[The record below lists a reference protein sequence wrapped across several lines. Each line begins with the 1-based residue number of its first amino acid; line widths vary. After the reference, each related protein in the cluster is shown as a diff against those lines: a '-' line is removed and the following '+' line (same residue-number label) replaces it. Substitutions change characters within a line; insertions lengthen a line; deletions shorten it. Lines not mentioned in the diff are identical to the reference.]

1 MRLNKY
7 IAHTGHCTRREASRL
22 LARGEIKVN
31 GEIVKEESYRVM
43 EGDVITH
50 LDKPLQQK
58 IEHRYILINKPKHF
72 TTDIKDKDSKYIM
85 GLIKKEDPTGL
96 MAVDEMGPRS
106 IGLLLLT
113 SDAGLVK
120 KLSEK
125 NRKIRRVYLVKLNKE
140 IDKKEIK
147 KLLKDRKTL
156 KVEAASHV
164 EGYDKHHVGLEMTI
178 GSESTLTGVLNR
190 MGFEIKRIDRS
201 YYAGLTKKDLK
212 RGWSRHLKEMEER
225 MMRHFI

>member
-31 GEIVKEESYRVM
+31 GKIVKEESYRVM
-43 EGDVITH
+43 EGDIITH
-50 LDKPLQQK
+50 LDNPLQEK
-58 IEHRYILINKPKHF
+58 IKHRYILINKPKHF
-72 TTDIKDKDSKYIM
+72 TTDIEDKDSKYIM

-96 MAVDEMGPRS
+96 IAVDQMGPKS

-113 SDAGLVK
+113 SDALLVE
-120 KLSEK
+120 KLNQK
-125 NRKIRRVYLVKLNKE
+125 NRKIRRVYLIKLNQE
-140 IDKKEIK
+140 IEKKEIK
-147 KLLKDRKTL
+147 KLLKERKTL
-156 KVEAASHV
+156 KIEAASHV
-164 EGYDKHHVGLEMTI
+164 EGYDKFHLGIEMTI
-178 GSESTLTGVLNR
+178 GSEDLLKKVLDR

>member
-43 EGDVITH
+43 EGDVVTH
-50 LDKPLQQK
+50 KDKPLK
-58 IEHRYILINKPKHF
+58 AKVNHRYLLINKPKKF
-72 TTDIKDKDSKYIM
+72 TTDINDKDSKYIM

-96 MAVDEMGPRS
+96 IAVDDMGPNS

-113 SDAGLVK
+113 TDTALVE
-120 KLSEK
+120 KLREK
-125 NRKIRRVYLVKLNKE
+125 DRTIKRVYLIQL
-140 IDKKEIK
+140 DKSISTTDIK
-147 KLLKDRKTL
+147 KLLKPRKTL
-156 KVEAASHV
+156 AVKSASHV
-164 EGYDKHHVGLEMTI
+164 EGYEANHIGIEMTMGNEKI
-178 GSESTLTGVLNR
+178 LTGVINR
-190 MGFEIKRIDRS
+190 MGYEINRIDRS

-212 RGWSRHLKEMEER
+212 RGWSRPLAEMEER
-225 MMRHFI
+225 MMKHFI

>member
-31 GEIVKEESYRVM
+31 GEIVKDESYRVM
-43 EGDVITH
+43 EGDEITH
-50 LDKPLQQK
+50 LDKALQQK

-72 TTDIKDKDSKYIM
+72 TTDIEDKDSKYIM

-96 MAVDEMGPRS
+96 VAVDHMGPKS

-113 SDAGLVK
+113 TDHVLVE
-120 KLSEK
+120 KLSQK
-125 NRKIRRVYLVKLNKE
+125 DRKVRRVYLIKLDKE
-140 IDKKEIK
+140 IAIDDIK

-156 KVEAASHV
+156 KIESASHV
-164 EGYDKHHVGLEMTI
+164 DGYDTNHIGLEMTI
-178 GSESTLTGVLNR
+178 GSEDILAGVFNR
-190 MGFEIKRIDRS
+190 MGYEIKRIDRS

-225 MMRHFI
+225 MIKHFV

>member
-43 EGDVITH
+43 EGDEITH
-50 LDKPLQQK
+50 LDKPLQEK

-72 TTDIKDKDSKYIM
+72 STDIEDKDSKYIM
-85 GLIKKEDPTGL
+85 GLIKKEDPEGL
-96 MAVDEMGPRS
+96 IAVDEMGPRS

-113 SDAGLVK
+113 TDKVLVE
-120 KLSEK
+120 KLSQK
-125 NRKIRRVYLVKLNKE
+125 DRKIRRVYLIKLDKE
-140 IDKKEIK
+140 IDQKDIK
-147 KLLKDRKTL
+147 KLLKERKTL
-156 KVEAASHV
+156 KIESASHV
-164 EGYDKHHVGLEMTI
+164 DGYELNHIGIEMTI
-178 GSESTLTGVLNR
+178 GTEDILTGVISR
-190 MGFEIKRIDRS
+190 MGYDIKRIDRS

-212 RGWSRHLKEMEER
+212 RGWSRHLAEMEER
-225 MMRHFI
+225 MMKHFI

>member
-31 GEIVKEESYRVM
+31 GTIVKEESYRVM
-43 EGDVITH
+43 EGDEITH
-50 LDKPLQQK
+50 LDKPLQEK

-72 TTDIKDKDSKYIM
+72 STDINDKDSKYIM

-96 MAVDEMGPRS
+96 IAVDEMGPNS

-113 SDAGLVK
+113 TDANLVK
-120 KLSEK
+120 KLSQK
-125 NRKIRRVYLVKLNKE
+125 DRKIRRVYLIKLDKE
-140 IDKKEIK
+140 IKNKEIK

-156 KVEAASHV
+156 NIEAASHV
-164 EGYDKHHVGLEMTI
+164 EGYDQHHIGIEMTI
-178 GSESTLTGVLNR
+178 GTEKILKGVLQR

-212 RGWSRHLKEMEER
+212 RGWNRHLKEMEER
-225 MMRHFI
+225 MMKHFI

>member
-43 EGDVITH
+43 EGDEITH
-50 LDKPLQQK
+50 LDKPLQEK

-72 TTDIKDKDSKYIM
+72 STDIEDKDSKYIM
-85 GLIKKEDPTGL
+85 GLIKKEDPEGL
-96 MAVDEMGPRS
+96 IAVDEMGPRS

-113 SDAGLVK
+113 TDKVLVE
-120 KLSEK
+120 KLSQK
-125 NRKIRRVYLVKLNKE
+125 DRKIRRVYLIKLDKE
-140 IDKKEIK
+140 IEQKDIK
-147 KLLKDRKTL
+147 KLLKERKTL
-156 KVEAASHV
+156 KIESASHV
-164 EGYDKHHVGLEMTI
+164 DGYELNHIGIEMTI
-178 GSESTLTGVLNR
+178 GTEDILTGVISR
-190 MGFEIKRIDRS
+190 MGYDIKRIDRS

-212 RGWSRHLKEMEER
+212 RGWSRHLAEMEER
-225 MMRHFI
+225 MMKHFI

>member
-43 EGDVITH
+43 EGDIITH
-50 LDKPLQQK
+50 LDKPLEEK
-58 IEHRYILINKPKHF
+58 ILHRYILINKPKHF
-72 TTDIKDKDSKYIM
+72 STDINDKDSKYIM

-96 MAVDEMGPRS
+96 ISVDSMGPTS

-113 SDAGLVK
+113 SDTVLAD
-120 KLSEK
+120 KLRQK
-125 NRKIRRVYLVKLNKE
+125 DRKIRRVYLLRLDKE
-140 IDKKEIK
+140 IGEKDIK

-156 KVEAASHV
+156 KIESASHV
-164 EGYDKHHVGLEMTI
+164 EGYDKHHIGLEMTI
-178 GSESTLTGVLNR
+178 GTEDILKGVLNR
-190 MGFEIKRIDRS
+190 MTYEIKRIDRN

-212 RGWSRHLKEMEER
+212 RGWSRHLAEMEER
-225 MMRHFI
+225 MMKHFI

>member
-31 GEIVKEESYRVM
+31 GEVVKEESYRVM
-43 EGDVITH
+43 EGDEITH

-58 IEHRYILINKPKHF
+58 IEHKYILINKPKHF
-72 TTDIKDKDSKYIM
+72 TTDIEDKDSKYIM

-96 MAVDEMGPRS
+96 VAVDEMGPNS

-113 SDAGLVK
+113 TDITLVK

-125 NRKIRRVYLVKLNKE
+125 DRKIRRIYLIKLDKE
-140 IDKKEIK
+140 IGKKDIK

-156 KVEAASHV
+156 KIEAASHV
-164 EGYDKHHVGLEMTI
+164 EGYDKHHIGIEMTKGTEKI
-178 GSESTLTGVLNR
+178 LTGVINR
-190 MGFEIKRIDRS
+190 MDYEIKRIDRS

-212 RGWSRHLKEMEER
+212 RGWSRPLKEMEER
-225 MMRHFI
+225 MMKHFI

>member
-31 GEIVKEESYRVM
+31 GELVQEESYRVM
-43 EGDVITH
+43 EGDEITH
-50 LDKPLQQK
+50 LDKPLEQK

-72 TTDIKDKDSKYIM
+72 STDIKDKDSKYIM
-85 GLIKKEDPTGL
+85 GLIKKEDPEGL
-96 MAVDEMGPRS
+96 IAVDEMGPRS
-106 IGLLLLT
+106 VGLLLLT
-113 SDAGLVK
+113 TDIALVE
-120 KLSEK
+120 KLSQK
-125 NRKIRRVYLVKLNKE
+125 DRKIRRVYLIKLDKE
-140 IDKKEIK
+140 IDEKDIK

-164 EGYDKHHVGLEMTI
+164 EGYDMDHI
-178 GSESTLTGVLNR
+178 GIEVTKGTEAILNGVINR
-190 MGFEIKRIDRS
+190 MGFEIKKIDRS

-212 RGWSRHLKEMEER
+212 RGWSRHLAEMEER
-225 MMRHFI
+225 MMKHFI

>member
-31 GEIVKEESYRVM
+31 GAIVKEESYRVM
-43 EGDVITH
+43 EGDEITH
-50 LDKPLQQK
+50 LDKPLKEK

-72 TTDIKDKDSKYIM
+72 STDINDKDSKYIM

-96 MAVDEMGPRS
+96 IAVDEMGPKS

-113 SDAGLVK
+113 TDTNLVK
-120 KLSEK
+120 KLSQK
-125 NRKIRRVYLVKLNKE
+125 DRKIRRVYLVKLDKE
-140 IDKKEIK
+140 IENKEIK
-147 KLLKDRKTL
+147 KLLKERKTL
-156 KVEAASHV
+156 KIEAASHV

-178 GSESTLTGVLNR
+178 GTEKILTGVLNR
-190 MGFEIKRIDRS
+190 MGFEMKRLDRS

-212 RGWSRHLKEMEER
+212 RGWSRNLKEMEER
-225 MMRHFI
+225 MMKHFI

>member
-43 EGDVITH
+43 EDDQITH
-50 LDKPLQQK
+50 LDKPLK
-58 IEHRYILINKPKHF
+58 AKVEHRYILINKPKHF
-72 TTDIKDKDSKYIM
+72 STDIDDKDSKYIM
-85 GLIKKEDPTGL
+85 GLIKKEDPSGL
-96 MAVDEMGPRS
+96 IAVDKMGPTS

-113 SDAGLVK
+113 TDAGLVQ
-120 KLSEK
+120 KLNQK
-125 NRKIRRVYLVKLNKE
+125 DRKIRRVYLAQLDRE
-140 IDKKEIK
+140 IDPKEIK

-156 KVEAASHV
+156 KIEAASHV
-164 EGYDKHHVGLEMTI
+164 DGYDKNHVGLEMTI
-178 GSESTLTGVLNR
+178 GSEDILKGVFHR
-190 MGFEIKRIDRS
+190 MGFEVKRLDRS